1 MLMSITQSQCD
12 KIDIDQ
18 HHDYEEDIMIVLIIS
33 YIVSPLF
40 DAIYTYEQTTL
51 NYNIETIWLSYMKFG
66 QTIEA
71 VTSP

>member
-40 DAIYTYEQTTL
+40 DTTYL
-51 NYNIETIWLSYMKFG
+51 Y
-66 QTIEA
+66 
-71 VTSP
+71 V